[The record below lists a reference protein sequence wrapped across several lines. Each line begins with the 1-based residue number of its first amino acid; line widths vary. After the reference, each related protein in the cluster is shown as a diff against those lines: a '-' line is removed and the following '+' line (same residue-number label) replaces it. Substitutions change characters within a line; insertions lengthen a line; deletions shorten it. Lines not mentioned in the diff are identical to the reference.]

1 MKLCSL
7 EGCEKKRA
15 GWGMCQLHYKRLKK
29 TGTTDAPV
37 RPTLS
42 ERFFA
47 KVEKT
52 ETCWNWTGSKNRT
65 GYGNIHPATGGGSK
79 LSHRVSYEMANG
91 PIPDGMDIDHVCH
104 NRSCVNPAHLRA
116 TTRKENMENL
126 SGPNRN
132 STSGVLGVTWAK
144 ASNSWKAQT
153 MHNGKNFFVGHYSTL
168 AEAQAAVVAKRLE
181 LFTHNNLDRQQQQ
194 AA

>member
-15 GWGMCQLHYKRLKK
+15 GWGLCQLHYKRLKK

-42 ERFFA
+42 ERFWS

-52 ETCWNWTGSKNRT
+52 DNCWNWTGSKNRT
-65 GYGNIHPATGGGSK
+65 GYGNIRPAMGGGSK

-91 PIPDGMDIDHVCH
+91 TIPDGMDIDHKCH
-104 NRSCVNPAHLRA
+104 NHACVNPAHLRA
-116 TTRKENMENL
+116 TSRK
-126 SGPNRN
+126 
-132 STSGVLGVTWAK
+132 
-144 ASNSWKAQT
+144 
-153 MHNGKNFFVGHYSTL
+153 
-168 AEAQAAVVAKRLE
+168 
-181 LFTHNNLDRQQQQ
+181 
-194 AA
+194 